1 MTTICWIF
9 DPATDYMIR
18 MLPEGLF
25 LICDQDRLDVP
36 AGRRDPAS
44 AQSCGETKAGRRKNK
59 RGRIRKL
66 VLLMNSFNSINYPY
80 AGKCDKIKQMDSKG
94 DRI

>member
-1 MTTICWIF
+1 M
-9 DPATDYMIR
+9 
-18 MLPEGLF
+18 
-25 LICDQDRLDVP
+25 DVP

-44 AQSCGETKAGRRKNK
+44 AQSCGETKMEEGRTKEEEY
-59 RGRIRKL
+59 GKL

>member
-1 MTTICWIF
+1 MK
-9 DPATDYMIR
+9 
-18 MLPEGLF
+18 EG
-25 LICDQDRLDVP
+25 R
-36 AGRRDPAS
+36 
-44 AQSCGETKAGRRKNK
+44 TKEEEYG
-59 RGRIRKL
+59 KL